1 MQTHRRIRKKRLILL
16 AILATSA
23 GGCTATRAPTPP
35 IVTAPLLSTSNPTDE
50 ITPAKS
56 GRIAAAADEPVA
68 PIRPV
73 RYDDA
78 AVFAAMNLTLVD
90 EAENNVD
97 AGDRDARQA
106 NQSPQLNPATHQP
119 QSSELSSTQNE
130 TASSSGRPVEYFVG
144 IALAGHPRI
153 QAARHRVAAATNV
166 IPQAKALPDPM
177 FNNTFWPLHDQALQ
191 TAGGRI
197 AHQMSLS
204 QGVPWPEKRRAK
216 AAIASREVQ
225 IAQAEVDRI
234 EREVTESV
242 RTAYYELWYA
252 TRAIQIVNET
262 TDLVDDLTKVAEA
275 RYRSGGAQQDV
286 LRAQLESDRLE
297 DQRIQLTKQ
306 KQMAQ
311 ADLAALLQQP
321 VSMVPEAADDLG
333 ISDAPGQLD
342 QLIASAEACS
352 PELQGLAWEIQRDR
366 ERHRLACLQK
376 YPDLQVGVNLS
387 IVSDDD
393 DVLSGV
399 ANGHDNLSFT
409 VGTTL
414 PIWRDKINAGIREA
428 AHRTNSSTNRMEA
441 ERDSLY
447 GRLRRLLAQADSLI
461 EQRQLYEE
469 RIIPRTEKT
478 LQLSVADYRGKRTDF
493 YSLIETYR
501 ELLMF
506 ETQLARFDASLATTI
521 AQINRTVG
529 CPN

>member
-1 MQTHRRIRKKRLILL
+1 MRNLRQARPKPWLLL
-16 AILATSA
+16 AMLAVST
-23 GGCTATRAPTPP
+23 GGCSANRQRVVQLTPP
-35 IVTAPLLSTSNPTDE
+35 PTTADSTQSVSESKVQMVRSEATE
-50 ITPAKS
+50 IDSATA
-56 GRIAAAADEPVA
+56 
-68 PIRPV
+68 IRPTI
-73 RYDDA
+73 YEDA
-78 AVFAAMNLTLVD
+78 AVFAAMDLTLLN
-90 EAENNVD
+90 EADDTLNEADGTEGDVEATPD
-97 AGDRDARQA
+97 AGNEKTR
-106 NQSPQLNPATHQP
+106 
-119 QSSELSSTQNE
+119 STGVTDSTTPPPSTGQ
-130 TASSSGRPVEYFVG
+130 PVEYFVG

-166 IPQAKALPDPM
+166 IPQAKSLPDPM

-234 EREVTESV
+234 EREITESV
-242 RTAYYELWYA
+242 RIAYYELWYA
-252 TRAIQIVNET
+252 TRAIQIVDET
-262 TDLVDDLTKVAEA
+262 KDLVQDLTNVAEA

-286 LRAQLESDRLE
+286 LRAQSESDRLE
-297 DQRIQLTKQ
+297 DQRIQLTQQ

-321 VSMVPEAADDLG
+321 VSMVPEAVDDLG

-428 AHRTNSSTNRMEA
+428 AHRTNSTANRMEA

-506 ETQLARFDASLATTI
+506 ETQLARFDATLATTI
-521 AQINRTVG
+521 ARIDRTVG
-529 CPN
+529 CPE